1 MSGPTLD
8 REANVHATAASQHD
22 VSLLPEVSD
31 EALEQAR
38 SLPKVELH
46 AHLDCG
52 LSYDVVH
59 RLDRSVSLATYR
71 REFIAPGKCAD
82 LREYLRY
89 PPREV
94 DLMQSA
100 EQLRLV
106 TLDAFDQL
114 QRDGVIYAELRF
126 APYQHTQGGL
136 SLEHVVA
143 AVDDAA
149 AEGRARTGVE
159 ARLILCTLRHFSA
172 EQGLATAALAA
183 ARAAAPGSSV
193 VAIDLAGDEANFP
206 LAPHVP
212 AFTYAGEHG
221 LARTAHAG
229 EASGPA
235 SVRETLAALHPT
247 RIGHG
252 VRAIEDAALVE
263 QLARDRIHLEACP
276 TSNVQTNIC
285 ATYADHPIDR
295 LCRAGVSLG
304 VNTDTRT
311 VSDVTLSQEYARLR
325 VAFGWS
331 DADFLRR
338 NLDATAA
345 SFAPPEVKAR
355 IEQRL
360 RTGYAPKATLR

>member
-1 MSGPTLD
+1 MD
-8 REANVHATAASQHD
+8 RVVGQAD
-22 VSLLPEVSD
+22 VALLPDVPA
-31 EALEQAR
+31 EAVEQAR
-38 SLPKVELH
+38 GLPKVELH

-52 LSYDVVH
+52 LSYEVVH
-59 RLDRSVSLATYR
+59 RLDPGVSEATFR
-71 REFIAPGKCAD
+71 AEFIAPGKCAD

-94 DLMQSA
+94 ALMQTA

-106 TLDAFDQL
+106 TLDAIDQL
-114 QRDGVIYAELRF
+114 RRDGVIYAELRF
-126 APYQHTQGGL
+126 APYQHVRGGL
-136 SLEHVVA
+136 SLEQIVA
-143 AVDDAA
+143 AVDGAV

-159 ARLILCTLRHFSA
+159 GRLILCTLRHFST
-172 EQGLATAALAA
+172 EQGLEVAGVA
-183 ARAAAPGSSV
+183 ARFAAAPGSAV

-212 AFTYAGEHG
+212 AFAYAAAHG
-221 LARTAHAG
+221 LSLTAHAG

-235 SVRETLAALHPT
+235 SVREALAALHPA

-252 VRAIEDAALVE
+252 VRSAEDDELVSR
-263 QLARDRIHLEACP
+263 LARERIHLEACP
-276 TSNVQTNIC
+276 TSNVQTNVC

-304 VNTDTRT
+304 ISTDTRT

-325 VAFGWS
+325 AAFAWS

-338 NLDATAA
+338 NLDANEA
-345 SFAPPEVKAR
+345 SFAPAEVKAR
-355 IEQRL
+355 IERRL
-360 RTGYAPKATLR
+360 REGYASAGGMR